1 MYNLYIMDFDYNI
14 ENYTKKDLIEIFGLP
29 NNYDKNIIDIKEN
42 KLRENIISNNEI
54 NKDIQIKTLNFL
66 IKAKNILLS
75 EEYTHQPKK
84 NTRLEE
90 KIIDFYN
97 SSYKL
102 KPTKL
107 ESQNDHMVEIR
118 SETPYLS
125 SFPSQF
131 FPGIINPLKKRALA
145 KNLNIDTKFRD
156 NYYSS
161 PSTNFTMTLP
171 IILNNVLTMQLNA
184 IELPTT
190 FYNISKQFGNNYF
203 TLTVNTETAVVNI
216 PDGNYD
222 YNGIVQVI
230 NNELLLLGGVFV
242 DVTFII
248 NVNSSGTNGSGQM
261 MVGAKPSVTTLSL
274 DFQAD
279 KFGNYDTST
288 PLPLKLGWK
297 LGFRNGVYEG
307 NLNYVSEGVVDLT
320 GPRYLYL
327 VIDDYHNNVNNNFY
341 SAFTSS
347 LLNKNILARI
357 SLAPTAPFSSI
368 TQNNLNI
375 ITTPREY
382 FGPVNIQNLNV
393 QLLDE
398 YGRVFDLNNMDY
410 SFCLKFETVYDI

>member
-29 NNYDKNIIDIKEN
+29 NIYDKNIIDIKEN

-90 KIIDFYN
+90 KIMDFYN

-171 IILNNVLTMQLNA
+171 IILNNVLTMQLSA

-398 YGRVFDLNNMDY
+398 YGRIFDLNNMDY

>member
-1 MYNLYIMDFDYNI
+1 MDFDYNI

-90 KIIDFYN
+90 KIMDFYN

-171 IILNNVLTMQLNA
+171 IILNNVLTMQLSA

-203 TLTVNTETAVVNI
+203 TITVNTETAVVNI

-398 YGRVFDLNNMDY
+398 YGRIFDLNNMDY